1 MSEKYYTEAVAE
13 ALRQEMTRDES
24 VVVMGL
30 DVKPSIWG
38 TTRGLHDDFG
48 SERIISTPVCEGSYA
63 MAGVGAALTG
73 LRPVVEFLFSEYT
86 YLAMDAIANTAGVW
100 RYVSNNGYRVPIVFQ
115 TFAGA
120 RGHGAYSH
128 SQSTQASF
136 LNAPG
141 VKMVCPSTPAD
152 AKGLLASA
160 IRDDGPVLVYHHR
173 KLLAAVGEVPEGEH
187 LVPIG
192 KGTIRRSG
200 KDVTV
205 ASFGGMLEGCMQ
217 AADELTKRGISAEII
232 DLRTLVPFDREL
244 LAESMEKTNRLVV
257 VEDGRKRG
265 GIGSEIAA
273 VMTENYFDLLDAPVG
288 RVAALNT
295 PIAFSAPLE
304 QAHLPGVDDILAAV
318 EKALE

>member
-1 MSEKYYTEAVAE
+1 
-13 ALRQEMTRDES
+13 
-24 VVVMGL
+24 
-30 DVKPSIWG
+30 
-38 TTRGLHDDFG
+38 
-48 SERIISTPVCEGSYA
+48 
-63 MAGVGAALTG
+63 MAAVGAAITG

-100 RYVSNNGYRVPIVFQ
+100 GYVSNNGYKVPIVFQ

-141 VKMVCPSTPAD
+141 VKIVFPSTPAD

-160 IRDDGPVLVYHHR
+160 IRDEGPVLVYHHR
-173 KLLAAVGEVPEGEH
+173 LLLATTGEVPAGEH

-192 KGTIRRSG
+192 KGIVRRPG

-205 ASFGGMLEGCMQ
+205 ASFGAMLGCCEE
-217 AADELTKRGISAEII
+217 AADALEKDGISSEII
-232 DLRTLVPFDREL
+232 DLRTLSPFDREL
-244 LAESMEKTNRLVV
+244 IAESMGKTGRLVV

-273 VMTENYFDLLDAPVG
+273 VMTEDYFDLLDAPIG

-304 QAHLPGVDDILAAV
+304 KAHLPGVDDSVAAIR
-318 EKALE
+318 KTLE

>member
-1 MSEKYYTEAVAE
+1 MAEKYYTEAVAE
-13 ALRQEMTRDES
+13 ALRQEMHRDEN

-38 TTRGLHDDFG
+38 TTRGLYEDFG
-48 SERIISTPVCEGSYA
+48 PERIISTPVCEGSYA
-63 MAGVGAALTG
+63 MAAVGAAITG
-73 LRPVVEFLFSEYT
+73 LKPVVEFLFSEYT

-100 RYVSNNGYRVPIVFQ
+100 GYVSNNGYSVPIVFQ

-141 VKMVCPSTPAD
+141 IKIVFPATPAD

-160 IRDDGPVLVYHHR
+160 IRDPGPVLVYHHR
-173 KLLAAVGEVPEGEH
+173 QLLAVAGEVPAGEH

-192 KGTIRRSG
+192 QGAIRRSG
-200 KDVTV
+200 SDVTV
-205 ASFGGMLEGCMQ
+205 ASFGGMLVRCME
-217 AADELTKRGISAEII
+217 AAAELEKNGISTEII
-232 DLRTLVPFDREL
+232 DLRTLAPFDREL
-244 LAESMEKTNRLVV
+244 IAESMDKTNRLVV

-273 VMTENYFDLLDAPVG
+273 VMSENYFDLLDAPIA
-288 RVAALNT
+288 RVAALDT
-295 PIAFSAPLE
+295 PVAFSAPLE
-304 QAHLPGVDDILAAV
+304 KAHLPGVGDIAAAV
-318 EKALE
+318 RKTLE

>member
-1 MSEKYYTEAVAE
+1 MAEKYYTEAVAE
-13 ALRQEMTRDES
+13 ALRQEMVRDES

-38 TTRGLHDDFG
+38 STRGLYEDFG
-48 SERIISTPVCEGSYA
+48 SERIISTPVCEGSFA

-100 RYVSNNGYRVPIVFQ
+100 GYVSNNGYQVPMVFQ

-141 VKMVCPSTPAD
+141 IKIVFPSTPAD
-152 AKGLLASA
+152 AKGLLTSA
-160 IRDDGPVLVYHHR
+160 IRDEGPVLVYHHR
-173 KLLAAVGEVPEGEH
+173 QLLATTGEVPEGEH

-192 KGTIRRSG
+192 RGVVRRSG
-200 KDVTV
+200 SDVTV
-205 ASFGGMLEGCMQ
+205 VSFGAMLGRCLQ
-217 AADELTKRGISAEII
+217 AADEMEKDGIRTEII
-232 DLRTLVPFDREL
+232 DLRTISPFDREL
-244 LAESMEKTNRLVV
+244 IAESMDKTSRLVV

-273 VMTENYFDLLDAPVG
+273 VMSENYFDLLDAPIV

-295 PIAFSAPLE
+295 PVAFSAPLE
-304 QAHLPGVDDILAAV
+304 TAQFPGVDTIIAAIR
-318 EKALE
+318 KTLE

>member
-1 MSEKYYTEAVAE
+1 MAEKYYTEAVAE
-13 ALRQEMTRDES
+13 ALRQEMARDES
-24 VVVMGL
+24 VVIMGL

-38 TTRGLHDDFG
+38 TTRGLHEDFG

-63 MAGVGAALTG
+63 MAGVGAAITG

-100 RYVSNNGYRVPIVFQ
+100 GYVSNNGYSVPIVFQ

-141 VKMVCPSTPAD
+141 VKIVCPSTPAD

-160 IRDDGPVLVYHHR
+160 IRDEGPVLVYHHR
-173 KLLAAVGEVPEGEH
+173 QLLATAGEVPEGEH

-192 KGTIRRSG
+192 KGIIRRPG

-205 ASFGGMLEGCMQ
+205 ASFGGMLDLCTE
-217 AADELTKRGISAEII
+217 AADELEKNGISTEII
-232 DLRTLVPFDREL
+232 DLRTLSPFDREL
-244 LAESMEKTNRLVV
+244 SAESMEKTNRLVV

-295 PIAFSAPLE
+295 PVAFSAPLE
-304 QAHLPGVDDILAAV
+304 QAHLPGVDDVIAAV
-318 EKALE
+318 RKTFE